1 MKATGQT
8 QQQLERALRKV
19 TEKFPP
25 LAEEESVLTDLHFR
39 VVQETG
45 EMVVFDDDDN
55 EVNRCVIEQWIDN
68 KDDNFYQDVATI
80 LRAAIKRM
88 KDSIDHM
95 SILKPFSLVLEDD
108 EREHVAELYVVD
120 DDTVIIDEQLMAGLD
135 KDLDDFFDK
144 LFKE

>member
-1 MKATGQT
+1 M
-8 QQQLERALRKV
+8 ERALRKV